1 MPPIFPE
8 RIWWQIVGLCRAGF
22 TQNEIVCDL
31 NIRQGTVSE
40 ILIRHSQR
48 RTVKPMVSSG
58 RPRKTSARDDRICY
72 RLCWSN
78 RMKSASV
85 LRQLWQNRINIRLSR
100 ATVNRRGLM
109 ACRPVQR
116 PRFNDLRKQRRLLWA
131 HQHSRYGLRHWRHVI
146 YTDESRFLL
155 HRSDGRVRVR
165 RQQGK
170 RFREDCVVG
179 TVMAGGSS
187 VHIWGGI
194 HHGGKN
200 WLGCATK
207 FCQRRQIS
215 IWIHQIL
222 MIFCHIVVPI
232 KIDKRW

>member
-1 MPPIFPE
+1 MKFPVTSTYGKVLCPKSSDVPLRDVLLSLWYHLVGRE
-8 RIWWQIVGLCRAGF
+8 R
-22 TQNEIVCDL
+22 
-31 NIRQGTVSE
+31 RQYGM
-40 ILIRHSQR
+40 I
-48 RTVKPMVSSG
+48 G
-58 RPRKTSARDDRICY
+58 ICY

-100 ATVNRRGLM
+100 ATVNRRGLK

-146 YTDESRFLL
+146 YTDESRCLL

-200 WLGCATK
+200 RLGCATK

-222 MIFCHIVVPI
+222 ITFRHIVVPI
-232 KIDKRW
+232 KLIKGDKHAW

>member
-1 MPPIFPE
+1 MPPIIPE
-8 RIWWQIVGLCRAGF
+8 RIGWQIVGLRRAGF
-22 TQNEIVCDL
+22 TQNEISCDL

-40 ILIRHSQR
+40 ILISHSQR

-72 RLCWSN
+72 RLGRSN

-100 ATVNRRGLM
+100 ATVNRRGLK

-131 HQHSRYGLRHWRHVI
+131 HQDSRYGLRHWRHVI

-165 RQQGK
+165 RQQGI
-170 RFREDCVVG
+170 RFREDCAVG
-179 TVMAGGSS
+179 TVMAGGGS
-187 VHIWGGI
+187 VHVWGGI
-194 HHGGKN
+194 HHGAKN
-200 WLGCATK
+200 
-207 FCQRRQIS
+207 
-215 IWIHQIL
+215 
-222 MIFCHIVVPI
+222 
-232 KIDKRW
+232 